1 MDFNREFS
9 KGGKVVDIYVSRRT
23 NKGGFVWTINK
34 RRLEKEN
41 LVYVPENKNWT
52 GRAMKDFTR
61 VATVQERI
69 FVEGLLSI
77 TIVPMGGK
85 MVLIK
90 VAEDEDFQA
99 LVKEWE
105 DMLIKMKIN
114 DVVYSIWLVE
124 EPFANLFPI
133 REYLVESNKGEL
145 EVAVIDEIA
154 MDKGGVGSVFAGE
167 ETVGLVGGG
176 GDLRGNN
183 LVVIEEVSI
192 VLRGKKF
199 PVTEKG
205 VGTRR
210 LMLELIIVMV

>member
-61 VATVQERI
+61 VVVRCADVVATVQERI

-105 DMLIKMKIN
+105 DMFQQWFH
-114 DVVYSIWLVE
+114 SIRQ
-124 EPFANLFPI
+124 

>member
-61 VATVQERI
+61 VGVRCADVVATVQERI

-105 DMLIKMKIN
+105 DMFQQWFH
-114 DVVYSIWLVE
+114 SIRQ
-124 EPFANLFPI
+124 

>member
-1 MDFNREFS
+1 
-9 KGGKVVDIYVSRRT
+9 
-23 NKGGFVWTINK
+23 
-34 RRLEKEN
+34 
-41 LVYVPENKNWT
+41 
-52 GRAMKDFTR
+52 
-61 VATVQERI
+61 
-69 FVEGLLSI
+69 
-77 TIVPMGGK
+77 MGGK

-105 DMLIKMKIN
+105 DMFQQWFH
-114 DVVYSIWLVE
+114 SIRQ
-124 EPFANLFPI
+124 

-192 VLRGKKF
+192 VLRGRSF
-199 PVTEKG
+199 
-205 VGTRR
+205 
-210 LMLELIIVMV
+210 L